1 MMKKNKFSP
10 LIIGIITFFVIG
22 TILQHGDNKELITG
36 NLSELIKKD
45 GIEEFE
51 IQEINLPWS
60 YTIFNQKIISEF
72 FILKSKK
79 ITVIKYKVIPKGGY
93 PILSLFSTA
102 PRFIR
107 IDRAGMNELIR

>member
-1 MMKKNKFSP
+1 MKKNKFSP

-51 IQEINLPWS
+51 IQEINLPLS

-79 ITVIKYKVIPKGGY
+79 ITVIKYKVIPIGGY
-93 PILSLFSTA
+93 PILSLFSPT
-102 PRFIR
+102 PRYIR